1 MERTFFN
8 YELNELY
15 EFFYRFAMLRMNFLT
30 YNYHVIAQ
38 IIAADRINFV
48 LSRLRLRNTQIY
60 LVFRSAC
67 TTFHG

>member
-30 YNYHVIAQ
+30 CNYHVIAQ
-38 IIAADRINFV
+38 IIAADRI
-48 LSRLRLRNTQIY
+48 
-60 LVFRSAC
+60 
-67 TTFHG
+67 HG